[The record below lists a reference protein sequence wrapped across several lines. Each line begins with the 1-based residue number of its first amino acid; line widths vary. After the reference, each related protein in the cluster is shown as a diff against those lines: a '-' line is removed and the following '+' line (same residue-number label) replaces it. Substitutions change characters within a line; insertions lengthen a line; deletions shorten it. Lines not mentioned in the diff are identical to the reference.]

1 MARYSVMRAH
11 QVSLTIPHD
20 RIVTLPPGVPPGPAL
35 VLIVSDVPG
44 DEDPPRKLGADAA
57 LGLLE
62 PHAGAFGDRSARE
75 LLEEALAE
83 KLR

>member
-1 MARYSVMRAH
+1 MRAH
-11 QVSLTIPHD
+11 QISLTIPDD
-20 RIVTLPPGVPPGPAL
+20 RVVTLPLGVPPGPAL
-35 VLIVSDVPG
+35 VLIVTEVPG
-44 DEDPPRKLGADAA
+44 GEEPPRKLGADAA

-62 PHAGAFGDRSARE
+62 PHARAFGDRDAKE